1 MPALPEDRAVQWP
14 MHTLTRRDLIA
25 LAGAALTV
33 PGAALARTDPLRR
46 AIPSTGERIPVIGL
60 GTWQVLDVPASGAEF
75 DAAASAV
82 RSFLDSGGRLID
94 SSPMYGRSEERIG
107 DILAHIRP
115 PPGAFLAT
123 KIWTSGREAGKAQLA
138 ESHRLM
144 RAKVLDLVQVHNL
157 LDLDTHLATLRAA
170 REQGSVRHVGVTHYT
185 QSAHA
190 ELERVLRRERP
201 DFLQINYSLAEPE
214 AGARLLPLA
223 RDLGVAVLV
232 NRPFTTGSMI
242 SRARGKP
249 LPPVADELGCR
260 TAAQLFIKWVL
271 ADPAVTVVLA
281 ATRNPRHA
289 AENLEAASG
298 AVPSAQQRAAIA
310 RWFGGLGG

>member
-1 MPALPEDRAVQWP
+1 
-14 MHTLTRRDLIA
+14 MHTLTRRDIIA
-25 LAGAALTV
+25 MAGAALAV
-33 PGAALARTDPLRR
+33 PGPVLASTDPLRR
-46 AIPSTGERIPVIGL
+46 AIPSTGEQIPVIGL

-75 DAAASAV
+75 DAAESAV
-82 RSFLDSGGRLID
+82 RGFLDAGGRLID

-107 DILAHIRP
+107 DILARIRP
-115 PPGAFLAT
+115 PPRAFLAT
-123 KIWTSGREAGKAQLA
+123 KIWTRGREAGRAQLA
-138 ESHRLM
+138 DSHRLL

-170 REQGSVRHVGVTHYT
+170 REQGSVRYAGVTHYT

-190 ELERVLRRERP
+190 ELARVLRRERP

-214 AGARLLPLA
+214 AGEHLLPLA
-223 RDLGVAVLV
+223 RELGVAVLV

-260 TAAQLFIKWVL
+260 TAAQVFIKWVL
-271 ADPAVTVVLA
+271 ADPAVTVILT

-289 AENLEAASG
+289 AENLEAAGGS
-298 AVPSAQQRAAIA
+298 VPTARQRAAIA
-310 RWFGGLGG
+310 RWFGGL